1 MVGNVKSREN
11 EVEEILEKIRPALA
25 LDQGNIRLIK
35 VDGNVVYL
43 ELLGACSTCPVPEIT
58 MNDVIIATLKP
69 KNFRHILM
77 NNEVHESVGGQKTA
91 LYKKRSHPKLPPDSG
106 LMKTNTSFPQTQAQT
121 A

>member
-1 MVGNVKSREN
+1 MVRNVNSREN

-58 MNDVIIATLKP
+58 MNDVIIATLKHLLP
-69 KNFRHILM
+69 WVKTVYI
-77 NNEVHESVGGQKTA
+77 GQHKFDIH
-91 LYKKRSHPKLPPDSG
+91 RRI
-106 LMKTNTSFPQTQAQT
+106 
-121 A
+121 